1 MRRSIRDAQRRDI
14 RVLQQLSLGA
24 SWNWLMFGFA
34 KKKKIRRERARQF
47 KAETTESPVRALV
60 KRIGVWPAVVTLV
73 FFLGAIIISLTG
85 DPGIPYAL
93 NQRID
98 QPILA
103 RVSFGIN
110 DQELEVRNRESARQ
124 AVPNY
129 YRVNTDFIDRIV
141 GETEL
146 SALFEDAQVPTFE
159 EFKAKAAN
167 HSWKAHESVYQ
178 LLNGANETTRSSF
191 SQSLEQ
197 LREGLRKEATALPSD
212 QLPRDPPSTAADVII
227 QVPAINGEPTVEH
240 RMPTVQLI
248 RLSSSDAIEGR
259 AFILAQVFSQQ
270 LRPVIRDF
278 LIEVL
283 SKEPILVY
291 DQERTQNAM
300 ILAERNA
307 PRGQRLFEGGKPF
320 VFPHTV
326 AGSDEIGTLDTGI
339 THAELALLHAE
350 HKAFQEFIESDDPS
364 ALHARKQRFL
374 EHLGVAAILL
384 VLSISLFTYVG
395 LYQPRIFKVR
405 TRSVAFASLLLIALF
420 AIRVIVARL
429 PHAEF
434 ALTPVLLVA
443 AILTIAYPPRFAAGV
458 TVIYITVAALM
469 IRANLGEFVTMLT
482 GGYVAAIMLNDIRTR
497 TKVLSVGMLAGL
509 LVMLTSFA
517 FGLIDHQEVGFA
529 FRRAVV
535 GAGSAIL
542 SALIIQGTLP
552 FIEKLFRVATS
563 LTLLEYRDANRPLLR
578 RLAHEAPG
586 TFNHSLVIGNIAESA
601 CNAIGADGLLAHVG
615 ALYHDIGKIPKA
627 EYFAENQEASINR
640 HDKLAPSMS
649 LLIILGHVK
658 DGLELAKE
666 YAIPRVL
673 YPFIAEHHGTTVV
686 KYFHHRA
693 SEKQPKIASGKH
705 DRQVD
710 EAEFRYPGPKPT
722 SKETAVLMLCD
733 GVEGAVRALPEPT
746 PGRIEGIVSQVLQA
760 RLKDGQF
767 NNCDITLRELHL
779 VEESLVKSLCR
790 FYHGRVAYPKDE
802 APKEAR
808 GEQKQDQSKLVG

>member
-1 MRRSIRDAQRRDI
+1 
-14 RVLQQLSLGA
+14 
-24 SWNWLMFGFA
+24 MFGFT
-34 KKKKIRRERARQF
+34 KKKKVRRERARQF
-47 KAETTESPVRALV
+47 KAETAESPVRALV
-60 KRIGVWPAVVTLV
+60 KRIGIWPAVVTV
-73 FFLGAIIISLTG
+73 AFFLVALVISLTG

-103 RVSFGIN
+103 RVSFEVN
-110 DQELEVRNRESARQ
+110 DDGLDRRNKQSARES
-124 AVPNY
+124 VPNF
-129 YRVNTDFIDRIV
+129 YRVNTEFIDRIV
-141 GETEL
+141 GEREL
-146 SALFEDAQVPTFE
+146 SAMFEAAQAPTFE
-159 EFKAKAAN
+159 EFQAKAKEHA
-167 HSWKAHESVYQ
+167 WKAHEYVYH
-178 LLNGANETTRSSF
+178 LLNNANETTRDRF
-191 SQSLEQ
+191 SQSLDDLKKDLFLEP
-197 LREGLRKEATALPSD
+197 TALPSG
-212 QLPRDPPSTAADVII
+212 QLDREPPSTSSEVVI
-227 QVPAINGEPTVEH
+227 QMPGVDSNPPTD
-240 RMPTVQLI
+240 RRLATVQLI
-248 RLSSSDAIEGR
+248 RISSTTALEGR
-259 AFILAQVFSQQ
+259 VSILAQHFSQQ
-270 LRPVIRDF
+270 LRPAIREF
-278 LIEVL
+278 LLEML

-291 DQERTQNAM
+291 DRERTQNVM
-300 ILAERNA
+300 GEAERNA
-307 PRGQRLFEGGKPF
+307 PRGRRLFEGGKPF
-320 VFPHTV
+320 VFPHTLPQF
-326 AGSDEIGTLDTGI
+326 DENEGLDTGI

-350 HKAFQEFIESDDPS
+350 HKAFQDFIASDDP
-364 ALHARKQRFL
+364 AAVHARKQRLL
-374 EHLGVAAILL
+374 ERLGIGAILL
-384 VLSISLFTYVG
+384 VLSISLFSYVG
-395 LYQPRIFKVR
+395 LYQPRVFEVQ
-405 TRSVAFASLLLIALF
+405 TRSVAFAGLLLIALF

-458 TVIYITVAALM
+458 TVIYIAIVALM

-497 TKVLSVGMLAGL
+497 TKVLSVGMVAGV
-509 LVMLTSFA
+509 LVMMTSFA

-529 FRRAVV
+529 FRRAVI

-586 TFNHSLVIGNIAESA
+586 TFNHSLVIGNIAETA

-686 KYFHHRA
+686 KFFHHRA

-790 FYHGRVAYPKDE
+790 FYHGRVAYPKDDASKAE
-802 APKEAR
+802 R
-808 GEQKQDQSKLVG
+808 TEQKDDQSKLVG

>member
-1 MRRSIRDAQRRDI
+1 
-14 RVLQQLSLGA
+14 
-24 SWNWLMFGFA
+24 MFGFA
-34 KKKKIRRERARQF
+34 KKKKVRRERARQF
-47 KAETTESPVRALV
+47 KAESTESPVRALI
-60 KRIGVWPAVVTLV
+60 KRIGVWPAAVTLA
-73 FFLGAIIISLTG
+73 FFVVAMVISLSG

-93 NQRID
+93 NQRIN
-98 QPILA
+98 QPIVA
-103 RVSFGIN
+103 RVNFEVN
-110 DQELEVRNRESARQ
+110 DAELDNRNKLTARQ
-124 AVPNY
+124 SVPNY
-129 YRVNTDFIDRIV
+129 YRVNTDFIDRVV
-141 GETEL
+141 GEREL
-146 SALFEDAQVPTFE
+146 SALFEAAQVPTFD
-159 EFKAKAAN
+159 EFKVKAKEY
-167 HSWKAHESVYQ
+167 SWKANEDVYH
-178 LLNGANETTRSSF
+178 LLNGADDAKRDSF
-191 SQSLEQ
+191 SASLEQ
-197 LREGLRKEATALPSD
+197 LKNELRLEPTALPSD
-212 QLPRDPPSTAADVII
+212 QLQRDPPSTAADVVI
-227 QVPAINGEPTVEH
+227 QLPAPEGESLTDRKLPTVH
-240 RMPTVQLI
+240 LI
-248 RLSSSDAIEGR
+248 RLTSSNSIEGR
-259 AFILAQVFSQQ
+259 AFKLAPLFSQQ
-270 LRPVIRDF
+270 LRPVIREF

-283 SKEPILVY
+283 GKEPILVY
-291 DQERTQNAM
+291 DQERTQNEM

-307 PRGQRLFEGGKPF
+307 PRGRRLFEGGKPF
-320 VFPHTV
+320 VFPHSLPT
-326 AGSDEIGTLDTGI
+326 AEEGSGLDTGI

-350 HKAFQEFIESDDPS
+350 HKAFQEFLASDE
-364 ALHARKQRFL
+364 AAAIHARKQRLL
-374 EHLGVAAILL
+374 EHIGIGAILI
-384 VLSISLFTYVG
+384 VLSISLFSYVG
-395 LYQPRIFKVR
+395 LYQPRVFEVR
-405 TRSVAFASLLLIALF
+405 TRSIAFASLLLVSLF
-420 AIRVIVARL
+420 AVRLIVARL

-458 TVIYITVAALM
+458 TVIYIAIVALM
-469 IRANLGEFVTMLT
+469 IRADLGTFVTMLT
-482 GGYVAAIMLNDIRTR
+482 GGYFAAIMLNHIRTR
-497 TKVLSVGMLAGL
+497 TKVLSIGILAGV
-509 LVMLTSFA
+509 LVMLTSFS

-529 FRRAVV
+529 FRRAVI

-552 FIEKLFRVATS
+552 FIERLFRVATA

-586 TFNHSLVIGNIAESA
+586 TFNHSLVIGNIAETA

-615 ALYHDIGKIPKA
+615 ALYHDVGKIPKA

-686 KYFHHRA
+686 KFFHHRA
-693 SEKQPKIASGKH
+693 SEKQPQIASGKH
-705 DRQVD
+705 DREVD

-722 SKETAVLMLCD
+722 SKETAILMLCD

-779 VEESLVKSLCR
+779 VEESLVKSLSR
-790 FYHGRVAYPKDE
+790 FYHGRVAYPKDVASKDE
-802 APKEAR
+802 SRKDSTR
-808 GEQKQDQSKLVG
+808 KGETQERKGDQSKLVG

>member
-1 MRRSIRDAQRRDI
+1 MVGRFW
-14 RVLQQLSLGA
+14 VLS
-24 SWNWLMFGFA
+24 MFGIN
-34 KKKKIRRERARQF
+34 KKKKVRRERARQF
-47 KAETTESPVRALV
+47 KAESTDSPLRALV
-60 KRIGVWPAVVTLV
+60 KRVGIWPAVVTLA
-73 FFLGAIIISLTG
+73 FFFMAMVISLTG
-85 DPGIPYAL
+85 DRGIPYAL

-103 RVSFGIN
+103 RVNFGVN
-110 DQELEVRNRESARQ
+110 DAELDNRNKLSARQ

-129 YRVNTDFIDRIV
+129 FRVDTDFIDRIV
-141 GETEL
+141 GEREL
-146 SALFEDAQVPTFE
+146 SAMFEAAQAPTYDD
-159 EFKAKAAN
+159 FKAKAAN
-167 HSWKAHESVYQ
+167 HSWKAHEYVYN
-178 LLNGANETTRSSF
+178 LLNEADEAKRESF
-191 SQSLEQ
+191 SVSLGQ
-197 LREGLRKEATALPSD
+197 LKSDLQQETTALPSD
-212 QLPRDPPSTAADVII
+212 QLQREPPSTADEVIV
-227 QVPAINGEPTVEH
+227 Q
-240 RMPTVQLI
+240 MPTVGGETPSDRKIKTVRLI
-248 RLSSSDAIEGR
+248 RVSSTDALEGR
-259 AFILAQVFSQQ
+259 AWKLAQRFSQQ
-270 LRPVIRDF
+270 LRPAIREF

-307 PRGQRLFEGGKPF
+307 PRGRRLFEGGKPF
-320 VFPHTV
+320 VFPHTLPTT
-326 AGSDEIGTLDTGI
+326 DENGGLDTGI

-350 HKAFQEFIESDDPS
+350 HKAFQEHIASDDPS
-364 ALHARKQRFL
+364 AVHARKQRLL
-374 EHLGVAAILL
+374 EYLGVAAILL

-395 LYQPRIFKVR
+395 LYQPRVFEVQ
-405 TRSVAFASLLLIALF
+405 TRSIAFASLLLVSLF
-420 AIRVIVARL
+420 AIRIIVSRL

-458 TVIYITVAALM
+458 TVIYIAIVALM

-497 TKVLSVGMLAGL
+497 TKVLSVGMVAGV
-509 LVMLTSFA
+509 LVMMTSFA

-529 FRRAVV
+529 FRRAVI

-658 DGLELAKE
+658 DGLEMAKE

-686 KYFHHRA
+686 KFFHHRA

-710 EAEFRYPGPKPT
+710 EAEFRYPGPKPA

-790 FYHGRVAYPKDE
+790 FYHGRVAYPKE
-802 APKEAR
+802 EGPKEERGAR
-808 GEQKQDQSKLVG
+808 KDDQSKLVG

>member
-1 MRRSIRDAQRRDI
+1 
-14 RVLQQLSLGA
+14 
-24 SWNWLMFGFA
+24 MFGIN
-34 KKKKIRRERARQF
+34 KKKKVRRERARQF
-47 KAETTESPVRALV
+47 KAESTESPVRALI
-60 KRIGVWPAVVTLV
+60 KKIGLWPAIVTV
-73 FFLGAIIISLTG
+73 AFFALAMVISLSG

-98 QPILA
+98 QPIVA
-103 RVSFGIN
+103 RVSFGVDDSALDRSN
-110 DQELEVRNRESARQ
+110 KHSARES
-124 AVPNY
+124 VPNY
-129 YRVNTDFIDRIV
+129 YRVNSEFIDRIV
-141 GETEL
+141 GEREL
-146 SALFEDAQVPTFE
+146 SAMFEAAQAPTLE
-159 EFKAKAAN
+159 GFKEKAREY
-167 HSWKAHESVYQ
+167 SWNAHDYVYN
-178 LLNGANETTRSSF
+178 LLNNANEATRGSF
-191 SQSLEQ
+191 SESLEQ
-197 LREGLRKEATALPSD
+197 LKEDLLLEQTALPSD
-212 QLPRDPPSTAADVII
+212 QLKREPPSTSVDAII
-227 QVPAINGEPTVEH
+227 QMPGTDGGNVADRRLRTVE
-240 RMPTVQLI
+240 LI
-248 RLSSSDAIEGR
+248 RISSTPALEGR
-259 AFILAQVFSQQ
+259 VWKLAQRFSQQ
-270 LRPVIRDF
+270 LRPAIREF
-278 LIEVL
+278 LLEVL

-300 ILAERNA
+300 IVAERNA
-307 PRGQRLFEGGKPF
+307 PRGRRLFEGGKPF
-320 VFPHTV
+320 VFPHNRPNEE
-326 AGSDEIGTLDTGI
+326 GDGNLDTGI
-339 THAELALLHAE
+339 THAELAHLHAE
-350 HKAFQEFIESDDPS
+350 HNAFQEFLASDDPS
-364 ALHARKQRFL
+364 AIHAREQRLF
-374 EHLGVAAILL
+374 ESLGVGAILL
-384 VLSISLFTYVG
+384 ILSISMFAYVG
-395 LYQPRIFKVR
+395 LYQPRVFEVR
-405 TRSVAFASLLLIALF
+405 TRSVAFAGLLLVSMI
-420 AIRVIVARL
+420 AIRLIVARL

-458 TVIYITVAALM
+458 TVIYIAVVALM
-469 IRANLGEFVTMLT
+469 IRADLGAFITMLT
-482 GGYVAAIMLNDIRTR
+482 GGYVVAIMLNDIRTR

-509 LVMLTSFA
+509 LVMVTSFA

-529 FRRAVV
+529 FRRAVI

-552 FIEKLFRVATS
+552 FIERFFRVATS

-586 TFNHSLVIGNIAESA
+586 TFNHSLVIGNIAETA

-666 YAIPRVL
+666 YGIPRVL

-686 KYFHHRA
+686 KFFHHRA
-693 SEKQPKIASGKH
+693 SEKQPQIASGKH

-710 EAEFRYPGPKPT
+710 EAEFRYPGPKPA

-733 GVEGAVRALPEPT
+733 GVEGAVRALAEPT

-767 NNCDITLRELHL
+767 NECDITLRELHL

-790 FYHGRVAYPKDE
+790 FYHGRVAYPKGDGSKDE
-802 APKEAR
+802 AKKSKSTDR
-808 GEQKQDQSKLVG
+808 SKLAG